1 MSVTL
6 REAGSQDAAALNA
19 ALAALSEFMGDA
31 HAATAEGLR
40 AAGWGESPVFR
51 AWLAERGGEVVGAV
65 MFSPVYST
73 IRGAA
78 GVFVSDLWVAE
89 ALRGSGLGRRL
100 LAKARAEG
108 LRLWGARFLKL
119 SVYDTNP
126 QARAAY
132 ERMGFE
138 AETGACV
145 MMLEGRPWAA
155 LGEDA

>member
-1 MSVTL
+1 MTVTV
-6 REAGSQDAAALNA
+6 REAGPQDAPALND

-31 HAATAEGLR
+31 HAASAEDLR
-40 AAGWGESPVFR
+40 AAGWGDEPAFR
-51 AWLAERGGEVVGAV
+51 AWIAERDGAIVGAV

-100 LAKARAEG
+100 LATARAEG

-119 SVYDTNP
+119 SVYDNNP
-126 QARAAY
+126 GARAAY

-138 AETGACV
+138 AETGART
-145 MMLEGRPWAA
+145 MMLEGRPWTA